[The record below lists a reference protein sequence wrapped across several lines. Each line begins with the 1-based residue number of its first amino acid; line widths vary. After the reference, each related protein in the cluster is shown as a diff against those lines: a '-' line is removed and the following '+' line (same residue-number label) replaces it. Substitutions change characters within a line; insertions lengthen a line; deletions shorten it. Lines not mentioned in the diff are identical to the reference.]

1 MTLAVFTFGMVAQ
14 LIYDTIETIEF
25 EPIEANEPVGE
36 IVYKSQ
42 YGLFGLIL

>member
-14 LIYDTIETIEF
+14 LIYETIEF

-36 IVYKSQ
+36 IVYKSL